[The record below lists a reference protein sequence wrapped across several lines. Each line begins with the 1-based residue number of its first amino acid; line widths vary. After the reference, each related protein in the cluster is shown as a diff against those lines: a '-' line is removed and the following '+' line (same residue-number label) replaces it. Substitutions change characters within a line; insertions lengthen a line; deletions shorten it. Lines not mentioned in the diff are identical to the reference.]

1 MKQPSRYIGTKR
13 NESEQS
19 GDLRSENL
27 VQCGNLLAWEF
38 HENAQRFNLLIQLFS
53 HEIQNV

>member
-1 MKQPSRYIGTKR
+1 MKRPSRYIGTKR

-19 GDLRSENL
+19 GDLRSKNL

-38 HENAQRFNLLIQLFS
+38 HENAQRFNLLITVIFS
-53 HEIQNV
+53 